1 MEGRQAVRS
10 WSRVLVVIFA
20 AWWGS
25 SSDAFAQQ
33 AAKPAEAPAVAPSV
47 VSPAANDARLS
58 IEQEQALA
66 LIRQLVSELKSEADK
81 SSAALIQARAAD
93 VLWKF
98 DEVEARS
105 LFRLAF
111 DSANQPIPET
121 STIDKDEKARH
132 LKLLQQQATAVRNI
146 LTLFGRHDHA
156 AAEAWLDSLKEKPST
171 KPDKPNQLSQDR
183 AEFLAQLALQEVKTN
198 PAEAQKLALLSLN
211 APEVPAAVGQVLVA
225 LKNLDRAKGNVLF
238 EATVAALRMNFN
250 GAPVILSTLSNY
262 LFFSNG
268 ALFES
273 ADAPRAAMF
282 MDYLVDA
289 ANTQLA
295 RWQAQKANNSSMTD
309 SAASLLNFLAFRGL
323 TILKVNAPDKL
334 YRVQPV
340 FNELSAQ
347 LNEQQLANL
356 NQLSAARSPT
366 SSDAANDVDD
376 ALQKAEREKDPV
388 ARDDLRRSLAI
399 RVMRE
404 DPEKALSIA
413 GRIDDLT
420 LRAITE
426 DDVNLVASAQIPR
439 GAYVEARRIFSR
451 FHDQNLR
458 AKCLTEL
465 AARTYSISNNRNQA
479 IELFSEAYEIA
490 LKGDRTA
497 DRADVLLL
505 LVEKVASLDPE
516 RSFEFLSA
524 AITATNQAKEDS
536 TSASPAAR
544 RVPRI
549 IRFTMVG
556 GLELTTG
563 KHATLDGL
571 SFENLGPTLRRDYYR
586 ARNLGDNIQNKMIR
600 AKYLLALALS
610 TLDPGEKKP
619 VSTPSI

>member
-1 MEGRQAVRS
+1 MEGCQAVRW
-10 WSRVLVVIFA
+10 WSTVLVVIFA
-20 AWWGS
+20 AWWAS
-25 SSDAFAQQ
+25 PSDAFAQQ
-33 AAKPAEAPAVAPSV
+33 KAKPAEAPAVD
-47 VSPAANDARLS
+47 SPAAKEARLS

-66 LIRQLVSELKSEADK
+66 LIRQLARELKSEAEK
-81 SSAALIQARAAD
+81 PSAALIQAQAAD

-98 DEVEARS
+98 DESEARS
-105 LFRLAF
+105 LFRFAF

-121 STIDKDEKARH
+121 STIEKDEKARH
-132 LKLLQQQATAVRNI
+132 LKLLQQQVTAVRNI
-146 LTLFGRHDHA
+146 LTLFGKHDHA
-156 AAEAWLDSLKEKPST
+156 AAEAWLDSLKEKQST
-171 KPDKPNQLSQDR
+171 KSDKQNQLSQDR

-198 PAEAQKLALLSLN
+198 PEGAQKLALLSLN
-211 APEVPAAVGQVLVA
+211 GPEVPAAVGQVLVA
-225 LKNLDRAKGNVLF
+225 LKNLDKPKGNVLF

-250 GAPVILSTLSNY
+250 AAPITLSALSNY

-268 ALFES
+268 TLYET
-273 ADAPRAAMF
+273 ADAPRAALF
-282 MDYLVDA
+282 MDYFVDA
-289 ANTQLA
+289 ANAQLA
-295 RWQAQKANNSSMTD
+295 RWQAQKANDSSVTD
-309 SAASLLNFLAFRGL
+309 SAATLLNFLAFRGL
-323 TILKVNAPDKL
+323 AILKVNAPDKF

-340 FNELSAQ
+340 FDELSAQ
-347 LNEQQLANL
+347 LNEQQRANL
-356 NQLSAARSPT
+356 AGLSAARSPT
-366 SSDAANDVDD
+366 SSDAANVDD
-376 ALQKAEREKDPV
+376 ALQKAESEKDPV
-388 ARDDLRRSLAI
+388 LRDELRRSLAI

-420 LRAITE
+420 LRAVTE
-426 DDVNLVASAQIPR
+426 DDVNLVVSAQIPR
-439 GAYVEARRIFSR
+439 GAYVEARRIFSK

-524 AITATNQAKEDS
+524 AITATNQIKEDP
-536 TSASPAAR
+536 TSSGPSAR
-544 RVPRI
+544 RESRI
-549 IRFTMVG
+549 VSFTMVG
-556 GLELTTG
+556 GLELTAG
-563 KHATLDGL
+563 KHATVDGL

-619 VSTPSI
+619 VSRQSL